1 MCRDVALSDQ
11 AAQRLDRVISVS
23 GLHDLR
29 PLRRTAQNQT
39 RGLDDDEAA
48 AESPVMQM
56 PREGIEL
63 ACIAGAGERPE
74 FIRQN
79 ALLPL
84 AWQGLGT
91 PACSRLLAGDH
102 HFSVIDHLADA
113 GSSLCDAACAP
124 SLAPES

>member
-1 MCRDVALSDQ
+1 
-11 AAQRLDRVISVS
+11 
-23 GLHDLR
+23 
-29 PLRRTAQNQT
+29 
-39 RGLDDDEAA
+39 
-48 AESPVMQM
+48 MQM

-63 ACIAGAGERPE
+63 ACIAGADERPE

-102 HFSVIDHLADA
+102 HFSVIDHLAKPM
-113 GSSLCDAACAP
+113 ACAP
-124 SLAPES
+124 SLAPDSDVCKSVDGQLLPHFRNNILLL

>member
-1 MCRDVALSDQ
+1 NIRVGVFVGGWDDYRAFFVWGRAL
-11 AAQRLDRVISVS
+11 LVFVF
-23 GLHDLR
+23 
-29 PLRRTAQNQT
+29 
-39 RGLDDDEAA
+39 
-48 AESPVMQM
+48 
-56 PREGIEL
+56 
-63 ACIAGAGERPE
+63 IAGAVERPE

-91 PACSRLLAGDH
+91 PAYSRLLAGDH